1 MVEVR
6 LNLSVSCQFMQTD
19 LQENQ
24 NSSIPLSESRASG
37 LVPAHQTLWTTAV
50 VWERHDIS
58 GRGQILQVVLLS
70 SWLDNP
76 LSLLPDARRGSRLP
90 WKRSCITG
98 GHCCSTPECENNSLM
113 CKLTLSVESVSGR
126 ESFMEPNLSCRGD
139 QIADYLG
146 RIILPILFPAQ
157 E

>member
-1 MVEVR
+1 MEPLTFMVVAR
-6 LNLSVSCQFMQTD
+6 LNHSVSCQFMQTD

-24 NSSIPLSESRASG
+24 NSAIPLSESRTSG

-58 GRGQILQVVLLS
+58 GRGQILQVVLLR

-76 LSLLPDARRGSRLP
+76 ASSLPDARRGSGLP
-90 WKRSCITG
+90 WKRFCITG
-98 GHCCSTPECENNSLM
+98 GHWRCTLVCQNNSFM

-126 ESFMEPNLSCRGD
+126 ESSVEPNLSCRGGSNSRLLR
-139 QIADYLG
+139 AYSCL
-146 RIILPILFPAQ
+146 
-157 E
+157 